1 MHISGLW
8 SDKKVD
14 IHTEEVDIR
23 DLEVD
28 IESFFADKTVG
39 FSGKTQSHIRQMFE
53 KFGFDKIF
61 GRSAVVEL
69 LGLQNSS
76 VSKLLSKYRASIW
89 SREGKIQVCSEI
101 DGYWPLWGK
110 EQE

>member
-76 VSKLLSKYRASIW
+76 VAKLLSKLSKAEIIEPVSGHGKGKYRFA
-89 SREGKIQVCSEI
+89 RK
-101 DGYWPLWGK
+101 
-110 EQE
+110 

>member
-53 KFGFDKIF
+53 KFGFEFRLVRAIEYM
-61 GRSAVVEL
+61 RSIIY
-69 LGLQNSS
+69 SS
-76 VSKLLSKYRASIW
+76 KPFLINFT
-89 SREGKIQVCSEI
+89 C
-101 DGYWPLWGK
+101 
-110 EQE
+110 

>member
-61 GRSAVVEL
+61 GRSA
-69 LGLQNSS
+69 
-76 VSKLLSKYRASIW
+76 W
-89 SREGKIQVCSEI
+89 SNFLDFRIQVFPSFFLN
-101 DGYWPLWGK
+101 YQRQKL
-110 EQE
+110 

>member
-28 IESFFADKTVG
+28 IESFFADKTAG

-76 VSKLLSKYRASIW
+76 VSKLLSKLSKAEIIEPVSGHGKGKYRFA
-89 SREGKIQVCSEI
+89 RK
-101 DGYWPLWGK
+101 
-110 EQE
+110 

>member
-39 FSGKTQSHIRQMFE
+39 FSGKTPSHIRQLFE
-53 KFGFDKIF
+53 NLGFH
-61 GRSAVVEL
+61 
-69 LGLQNSS
+69 
-76 VSKLLSKYRASIW
+76 
-89 SREGKIQVCSEI
+89 
-101 DGYWPLWGK
+101 
-110 EQE
+110 